1 MLFFISIGAYVI
13 LSAIFVLAII
23 HNYFP
28 GISLPKLSDAATTAS
43 TLIQATFAAAVV
55 FGASMAVVAYASRA
69 ERIAERQKQA
79 HVRISSIVGI
89 QAVASAVDIVKNNV
103 DSNIRVIDSAVGKV
117 CKISSHPVII
127 ADSIMR
133 HIVDIKSQPIND
145 KAIDSMTSSAA
156 KDVASLTSEAMS
168 AILDISNDIMRII
181 NLPVS
186 GEIAVERICDK
197 RLIEK
202 IKQKTINEDKK
213 DDILCA
219 LFKDHINSDSTFS
232 ADIDCIIKRRFN
244 ELVGILVADLSRS
257 IKNNVAEEQIKQVIT
272 MLLNSKYTGEK
283 LYRAVQLMVCQVL
296 SNDKD
301 SLIMSIIANYYRY
314 SSYITHDAYIKFID
328 IAADSINIG
337 YEKSFKSETGDMARE
352 IGRHLIDVYIPR
364 EPEERNPEFLGFICG

>member
-219 LFKDHINSDSTFS
+219 LFKVKNDSQLP

-244 ELVGILVADLSRS
+244 ELFGVLVVDLSRLLK
-257 IKNNVAEEQIKQVIT
+257 INIEEKIKQVIT
-272 MLLNSKYTGEK
+272 ELLESKYTNEK
-283 LYRAVQLMVCQVL
+283 FDFEVQLRVCQIL
-296 SNDKD
+296 SNDEE
-301 SLIMSIIANYYRY
+301 SLITSIIANYYRY
-314 SSYITHDAYIKFID
+314 SSYITYDAYSKFIG
-328 IAADSINIG
+328 ISANSINIG
-337 YEKSFKSETGDMARE
+337 YDQHFKSETEEMAHRIE
-352 IGRHLIDVYIPR
+352 QHLRDIYLRMKPEER
-364 EPEERNPEFLGFICG
+364 EPEFIGYICG